1 MKIIESFDLNLAP
14 VTVSITMPVGRVDEF
29 FPVTL
34 QSVLQQTYKNFE
46 LIIVCKDSICSEV
59 KRLVE
64 AAGGDIAC
72 QVIPTRLA
80 GVAFAAN
87 LCIAHA
93 RGELIAR
100 WDADDLCDP
109 SRLTRQVEEFQKDP
123 ALAVLGTRV
132 VIVDENAK
140 PNPVH
145 AFKFYSDNASIR
157 KALKYRQ
164 PLLHSA
170 LMFRAKVLLDARGYL
185 YGHTSEDHEM
195 FIRIARNSA
204 AVFKNLPDVVTY
216 YRRHSKQLSD
226 VSHLH
231 NHFVEISGFMLT
243 EFLRTWNPMY
253 LLGAVVNFP
262 IFRRVRHWRRTSRA
276 NQHQV

>member
-1 MKIIESFDLNLAP
+1 MKIIKSSDSSLTP
-14 VTVSITMPVGRVDEF
+14 VTVSIMMPVGRVDEF
-29 FPVTL
+29 FPITL
-34 QSVLQQTYKNFE
+34 QSVLKQTYTDYE
-46 LIIVCKDSICSEV
+46 LVIVCGDSIYSEV
-59 KRLVE
+59 LGLVE
-64 AAGGDIAC
+64 AAGGDSAC

-93 RGELIAR
+93 RGELVAR

-109 SRLTRQVEEFQKDP
+109 NRLTRQVEEFRQNP

-132 VIVDENAK
+132 VIIDEDAI

-145 AFKFYSDNASIR
+145 TFKFYGDNASIR

-170 LMFRAKVLLDARGYL
+170 LMFRLKILLESRGYL

-195 FIRIARNSA
+195 FIRIARNSKV
-204 AVFKNLPDVVTY
+204 VFKNLPDIVTY

-231 NHFVEISGFMLT
+231 NHFVEISGFMWT

-253 LLGAVVNFP
+253 ILGAAVNIPF
-262 IFRRVRHWRRTSRA
+262 FRRVRHWRRAIRSRDRL
-276 NQHQV
+276 